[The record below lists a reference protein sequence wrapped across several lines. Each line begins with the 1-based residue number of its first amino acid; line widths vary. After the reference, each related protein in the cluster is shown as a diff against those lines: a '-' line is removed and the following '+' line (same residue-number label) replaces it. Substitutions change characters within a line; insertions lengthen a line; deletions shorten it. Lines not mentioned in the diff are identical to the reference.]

1 MSMSVCGS
9 VCVRLSARIFQEPYV
24 QTSSHFL
31 CMLPVAVDR
40 SFSGGVPICFVL
52 PVLWMTSCFFSH
64 SGPRGGMSYGAKV
77 VGGGV
82 CDAPLP

>member
-9 VCVRLSARIFQEPYV
+9 VCVRLSARIFQELYV

-40 SFSGGVPICFVL
+40 SFSRGVAIYFVL
-52 PVLWMTSCFFSH
+52 PVL
-64 SGPRGGMSYGAKV
+64 
-77 VGGGV
+77 
-82 CDAPLP
+82 